1 MAELIPT
8 TSTDSA
14 AQHSVT
20 YQVNGEPFTTA
31 RTRLTVREI
40 LTTAGFTPVEQYQLI
55 RDNGHKVLE
64 PYDLV
69 VPVHHEESFTAL
81 YNGPTPTS

>member
-1 MAELIPT
+1 MAEPSPT

-14 AQHSVT
+14 AHHRVT
-20 YQVNGEPFTTA
+20 YQVNGESFTTA
-31 RTRLTVREI
+31 RTRLTVSEI

-64 PYDLV
+64 PYDLA
-69 VPVHHEESFTAL
+69 VHLHNEESFTAL